1 MRLTRP
7 TTRTWLVLALFVA
20 TLLLLA
26 ACQSPVDDPYGAGQH
41 FREIVDVLVQDASE
55 FLAGFCGVPQAAALA
70 GLAAVLW
77 LGKRSS

>member
-1 MRLTRP
+1 MRPKKFMRNG
-7 TTRTWLVLALFVA
+7 WLLVILMV

-26 ACQSPVDDPYGAGQH
+26 GCQSPVDDPYSAGQQ
-41 FREIVDVLVQDASE
+41 FREIVDVFVQDASE
-55 FLAGFCGVPQAAALA
+55 FLAGFCGAPQAAALA